1 MKGLGMAELLFA
13 DESYAIRGAAIEVHR
28 EMGCGFLEA
37 VYQECLET
45 ELETR
50 GIRFDSQ
57 KELTLFYKGRPL
69 KQVYKPDLICYDQ
82 IAVELKAVTTIS
94 DEHRAQLLNY
104 MKAANFR
111 LGFLINFG
119 SHPKAA
125 IERLIL

>member
-28 EMGCGFLEA
+28 EMGCDFLEA

>member
-28 EMGCGFLEA
+28 EMGCGFLEV

>member
-1 MKGLGMAELLFA
+1 MAELLFA
-13 DESYAIRGAAIEVHR
+13 DESYAIRGSVIEVHR

-37 VYQECLET
+37 VYQECLEN

-50 GIRFDSQ
+50 GIPFDSQ
-57 KELTLFYKGRPL
+57 KELSLFYKGRLL

-82 IAVELKAVTTIS
+82 IAVELKAVTAIS

-104 MKAANFR
+104 MKAAKIR
-111 LGFLINFG
+111 LGFLANFG
-119 SHPKAA
+119 SNPKAT

>member
-1 MKGLGMAELLFA
+1 MAELLLG

-37 VYQECLET
+37 VYQECLES

-50 GIRFDSQ
+50 GIPFDSQ
-57 KELTLFYKGRPL
+57 KELSLFYKGRRL
-69 KQVYKPDLICYDQ
+69 KQVYKPDLICYDE
-82 IAVELKAVTTIS
+82 IAVELKAVSAIS
-94 DEHRAQLLNY
+94 EEHRAQLLNY
-104 MKAANFR
+104 MKAAKIR

-119 SHPKAA
+119 SHPKAT